1 MAEEKLYKIND
12 DYYFKMDST
21 NFILV
26 KKTITEKGKNIGS
39 VNYPSIAFYPPSQ
52 KGIEMIYEKYLSL
65 NLLDAEDD
73 ASCLK
78 DLVEELKYYH
88 ADFLN
93 FLSELNMDVPIKD
106 LETIKIPKKKIEKD
120 IKPIKKKRKML
131 RRKKK

>member
-1 MAEEKLYKIND
+1 MNYKNVELYNVQEMIESEKGESKLLTRLPDELRVTLNNSAKNCALHTAGCEIRFNLKSEKVKIVLEAEE
-12 DYYFKMDST
+12 
-21 NFILV
+21 
-26 KKTITEKGKNIGS
+26 E
-39 VNYPSIAFYPPSQ
+39 
-52 KGIEMIYEKYLSL
+52 
-65 NLLDAEDD
+65 